1 MSDNAVYAVGIDAG
15 SARTRCLIALLEH
28 DRLRLLGFG
37 EAPSSGWKRGRIT
50 DQDEVS
56 DCILAAIREAE
67 ERAQVSVT
75 SAMLGVGG
83 GSICG
88 ATSRGGCE
96 MNFPRQIEQHDMD
109 RAVGYASRIQLHED
123 EMLLHM
129 FPQDFRIDGRAGHR
143 NPRGMIGSHLE
154 VYVHLVTASAQEH
167 NSLVGAVNKAHL
179 AVEET
184 AFEPVAAAYA
194 AIVPEDREEG
204 VVLVDIGAHST
215 EIAVYFGQ
223 ALALSASLPICG
235 DHFTK
240 DVARGLLVSIEDA
253 ELIKHEHGCA
263 LLGLTADH
271 ALFEVP
277 SSPGRPAREATRREL
292 NEIVEARAFELFEY
306 VEHELVEAGLQD
318 SLMCAVLAGGGAR
331 LQGMCDVAERVL
343 RCQARIGLPVGIM
356 DWPEEIDNPSWT
368 TCAGLAMYSARLKLR
383 ASLDKRRTGVWSR
396 VLGG

>member
-1 MSDNAVYAVGIDAG
+1 MSDRAVYAVGVDAG
-15 SARTRCLIALLEH
+15 SLRTRCLVTVLED
-28 DRLRLLGFG
+28 DRLRVLGFG
-37 EAPSSGWKRGRIT
+37 EAPSCGWKRGRIT
-50 DQDEVS
+50 DQDAVS
-56 DCILAAIREAE
+56 GCILAAVHEAE

-96 MNFPRQIEQHDMD
+96 MNFPRQIEQHDVD
-109 RAVGYASRIQLHED
+109 RAVRHASRIQLHED
-123 EMLLHM
+123 EMLLHL
-129 FPQDFRIDGRAGHR
+129 FPQDFMVDGRTGHR

-167 NSLVGAVNKAHL
+167 NAIVGAANQAHL

-184 AFEPVAAAYA
+184 AYEPVAAAYA
-194 AIVPEDREEG
+194 SVLPEDREEG
-204 VVLVDIGAHST
+204 VILIDIGAHST
-215 EIAVYFGQ
+215 DIAVYFGQ

-240 DVARGLLVSIEDA
+240 DVARGLLIGIEDA

-277 SSPGRPAREATRREL
+277 SSPGRAAREATRREL
-292 NEIVEARAFELFEY
+292 NEILEARAFELFEF
-306 VEHELVEAGLQD
+306 VEHELSEAGLQG
-318 SLMCAVLAGGGAR
+318 SLMSVVLAGGGAR

-343 RCQARIGLPVGIM
+343 RCPARIGLPVGLL
-356 DWPEEIDNPSWT
+356 DWPAEIDNPSWT

-383 ASLDKRRTGVWSR
+383 TTLEKRRIGVLTR